1 MGLIKDLLG
10 IQTADE
16 QARTDYY
23 KDRGL
28 SEQAQR
34 SLVEAKI
41 RDMDRKSRGQYT
53 EEELSEMRAKD
64 AESSRKNA
72 DIAKI
77 NAEAG
82 KTIAERSKL
91 DYENTPE
98 FRQAMA
104 DRQIAERLKIS
115 AEAGKIGAEADEQ
128 TQRVQ
133 NMQIDRKRVE
143 EAVYMQSELAK
154 SQAEESA
161 RNAMLKQSMAS
172 DPQNKQLFAEVAAS
186 NARLD
191 FIGNTMKHHQNV
203 AMLSLGNQAQYQS
216 AVPQYFAAQFGYKD
230 NEGAKQAN
238 DQAFKGK
245 YFEVETTTGG
255 GTTGEPQNKIKAYLP
270 IEQLKNFAGSMP
282 NGAMGAQGQ
291 AESIDYMRNAFPSG
305 NAQYPIGQT
314 GSDPIQQANYAAS
327 GGSTMFTPEPVQPAA
342 PKRWVF
348 DPTTGG
354 MKLQNP

>member
-16 QARTDYY
+16 QARADYY

-34 SLVEAKI
+34 SLVEEKI
-41 RDMDRKSRGQYT
+41 RDMQRKSRGEYT
-53 EEELSEMRAKD
+53 TEELSEIRAKGADTELKQANIKKLEQEASDLGYKNTDEYRRMLAEKQMADKMKVD
-64 AESSRKNA
+64 AEA
-72 DIAKI
+72 GKI
-77 NAEAG
+77 NAEA
-82 KTIAERSKL
+82 AEQ
-91 DYENTPE
+91 N
-98 FRQAMA
+98 Q
-104 DRQIAERLKIS
+104 RL
-115 AEAGKIGAEADEQ
+115 
-128 TQRVQ
+128 Q

-161 RNAMLKQSMAS
+161 RNSVLKQSMAS

-282 NGAMGAQGQ
+282 NGTMGAQGQ

>member
-16 QARTDYY
+16 QARADYY

-34 SLVEAKI
+34 SLMEEKI
-41 RDMDRKSRGQYT
+41 RDMQRKSRGEYT
-53 EEELSEMRAKD
+53 QEEQADIRAKNTD
-64 AESSRKNA
+64 SDRKNA
-72 DIAKI
+72 DIAKM
-77 NAEAG
+77 NAEVG
-82 KTIAERSKL
+82 KLASERSKL

-161 RNAMLKQSMAS
+161 RNSMLKQSMAS

-191 FIGNTMKHHQNV
+191 FISNTMKHHQNV

-282 NGAMGAQGQ
+282 NGTMGAQGQ

>member
-1 MGLIKDLLG
+1 MGMIRDLLG

-16 QARTDYY
+16 QARSDYY

-28 SEQAQR
+28 SEKAQAAFA
-34 SLVEAKI
+34 EAKMNDVI
-41 RDMDRKSRGQYT
+41 RKGRGEYT
-53 EEELSEMRAKD
+53 QEEIAEIRAK
-64 AESSRKNA
+64 
-72 DIAKI
+72 
-77 NAEAG
+77 NAEAEV
-82 KTIAERSKL
+82 KQSTIKKNELEASKLSYENSDDYRKAIAER
-91 DYENTPE
+91 
-98 FRQAMA
+98 QMA
-104 DRQIAERLKIS
+104 DKMKVEVDAAKVK
-115 AEAGKIGAEADEQ
+115 ADADEQ
-128 TQRVQ
+128 NQRVQ

-161 RNAMLKQSMAS
+161 RNSMLKQSMAA

-203 AMLSLGNQAQYQS
+203 AMLSLGNQSQYQS

-238 DQAFKGK
+238 DQAFKEK

-270 IEQLKNFAGSMP
+270 IDQLKNFSGGMP
-282 NGAMGAQGQ
+282 NGAMGAQAQ

-305 NAQYPIGQT
+305 SAQYPIGQT

-327 GGSTMFTPEPVQPAA
+327 GGSTMFTPEPAQPAA

-354 MKLQNP
+354 MKPQNP